1 MDELMEIAERIRK
14 KNEITSDR
22 LNLLQ
27 SRLQKIE
34 EIKRCLPQRIG
45 TVEHNVSLLKKI
57 YKAQ

>member
-1 MDELMEIAERIRK
+1 MEIAERIRK